1 MLASHKPRASKS
13 QTKLANCYCVL
24 KTTSLSFNRNPD
36 NQAVKQFI
44 AQGKGQGSAVASER
58 KHVIRTMN
66 TTSNSAGGGESEMNQ
81 AADPRPYKAQVEVIF
96 PTPTQAKHAMD
107 VLSVDGELGDKV
119 IKTFAIAPSTEG
131 EDESCVVMRV

>member
-1 MLASHKPRASKS
+1 MLASHKPTASKS
-13 QTKLANCYCVL
+13 QQTKLMLRLDQLPL

-36 NQAVKQFI
+36 NQAVK
-44 AQGKGQGSAVASER
+44 QGSAVASER

-119 IKTFAIAPSTEG
+119 VKTFAIAPSTEG
-131 EDESCVVMRV
+131 DDKCGVIMRV